1 MDLEAPKIVDTP
13 HREYQLAPMP
23 SVASSLDKSS
33 GVRRV
38 LSGILA
44 ANIVVVVVK
53 FGVGL
58 DTNSLAV
65 FGDALQSSVDAVN
78 NLFALFVVRVASKA
92 PDEDHPY
99 GHAKFET
106 LGALL
111 IALLLALSIFELVR
125 GAVARLLMGAPPLN
139 VSSGALA
146 LLVFTLAINVGVVWF
161 ETRAGRR
168 LNSDILLADALH
180 TRTDV
185 FISLGVLTGLALAR
199 AGLAWADP
207 VLAIIVAVLV
217 GRAGYQILRR
227 SIPSL
232 VDERAFDQNTIQHEA
247 EGVEGVVSAY
257 SIRSRR
263 AGDRKFAELTI
274 AVDGR
279 ADVASAHRIA
289 DHVEDRLRVSLQLDE
304 VTVHVEPC

>member
-1 MDLEAPKIVDTP
+1 
-13 HREYQLAPMP
+13 MP
-23 SVASSLDKSS
+23 SSIDSRVKSS

-38 LSGILA
+38 LATILV
-44 ANIVVVVVK
+44 ANVVVVVVK
-53 FGVGL
+53 FLVGV

-65 FGDALQSSVDAVN
+65 FGDALQSAVDSAN
-78 NLFALFVVRVASKA
+78 NLFAIFVVRVAAKA

-125 GAVARLLMGAPPLN
+125 GAVARLLTGPPPLN
-139 VSSGALA
+139 VSTVALA
-146 LLVFTLAINVGVVWF
+146 LLVFTLAVNVGVVWS
-161 ETRAGRR
+161 ETRAGQR
-168 LNSDILLADALH
+168 LNSDLLLADALH

-185 FISLGVLTGLALAR
+185 FITLGVLGGLALAH

-207 VLAIIVAVLV
+207 ALALVVAVLV

-232 VDERAFDQNTIQHEA
+232 VDERAADQTTIRREA
-247 EGVEGVVSAY
+247 EEVDGVVSAY
-257 SIRSRR
+257 AIRSRS
-263 AGDRKFAELTI
+263 AGDRRFAELTI
-274 AVDGR
+274 AVDGKSN
-279 ADVASAHRIA
+279 VTNAHRIA
-289 DHVEDRLRVSLQLDE
+289 DQVEGRLRDTLQLDE

>member
-1 MDLEAPKIVDTP
+1 
-13 HREYQLAPMP
+13 MP
-23 SVASSLDKSS
+23 SVGASREKSS

-38 LSGILA
+38 LGGIFA
-44 ANIVVVVVK
+44 ANLIVVIVK
-53 FGVGL
+53 FAVGL

-125 GAVARLLMGAPPLN
+125 GAVARLLVGAPPLS
-139 VSSGALA
+139 VSSVALA
-146 LLVFTLAINVGVVWF
+146 LLGFTLVVNIGVVWF
-161 ETRAGRR
+161 ETRAARR
-168 LNSDILLADALH
+168 LQSDILLADALH

-185 FISLGVLTGLALAR
+185 FITLGVLTGLALAR

-207 VLAIIVAVLV
+207 VLAIIVALLV

-232 VDERAFDQNTIQHEA
+232 VDERAFDQTTIQHEA
-247 EGVEGVVSAY
+247 ERVAGVISAY

-263 AGDRKFAELTI
+263 AGDRQFAELTI
-274 AVDGR
+274 AVDG
-279 ADVASAHRIA
+279 AANVASAHRIA
-289 DHVEDRLRVSLQLDE
+289 DQVEDRLRETLQLDE

>member
-1 MDLEAPKIVDTP
+1 
-13 HREYQLAPMP
+13 MP
-23 SVASSLDKSS
+23 SGADAGERSS

-38 LSGILA
+38 LAGILA
-44 ANIVVVVVK
+44 ANIVVVIVK
-53 FGVGL
+53 FAVGVN
-58 DTNSLAV
+58 TNSLAV
-65 FGDALQSSVDAVN
+65 FGDALQSSVDSAN
-78 NLFALFVVRVASKA
+78 NLFAIFVVRVAAKA

-125 GAVARLLMGAPPLN
+125 GAVARLVSGAPPLN
-139 VSSGALA
+139 VTGIALA
-146 LLVFTLAINVGVVWF
+146 LLVFTLAINIGVVWI

-168 LNSDILLADALH
+168 LRSDLLLADALH

-185 FISLGVLTGLALAR
+185 FITLGVLAGLALAR

-207 VLAIIVAVLV
+207 ALALIVAVLV

-227 SIPSL
+227 SIPTL
-232 VDERAFDQNTIQHEA
+232 VDERAFDQATIQQEA
-247 EGVEGVVSAY
+247 EQITGVVSAY
-257 SIRSRR
+257 AIRSRN
-263 AGDRKFAELTI
+263 AGDRRFAELTI
-274 AVDGR
+274 SVDGQ
-279 ADVASAHRIA
+279 ANVSNAHHIA
-289 DHVEDRLRVSLQLDE
+289 DQVEDRLRSRLQLDE

>member
-1 MDLEAPKIVDTP
+1 
-13 HREYQLAPMP
+13 MP
-23 SVASSLDKSS
+23 SAADSREKSS

-44 ANIVVVVVK
+44 ANLVVVIVK
-53 FGVGL
+53 FAVGL
-58 DTNSLAV
+58 ETNSLAV

-125 GAVARLLMGAPPLN
+125 GAITRLVMGAPPLN
-139 VSSGALA
+139 VSSAALA
-146 LLVFTLAINVGVVWF
+146 LLVFTLSVNLAVVWF
-161 ETRAGRR
+161 ETRAAGRLR
-168 LNSDILLADALH
+168 SDLLLADALH

-185 FISLGVLTGLALAR
+185 FITLGVLTGLTLAR

-207 VLAIIVAVLV
+207 VLAIIVAILV

-232 VDERAFDQNTIQHEA
+232 VDERAFDQATIQREA
-247 EGVEGVVSAY
+247 EGVAGVVSAY
-257 SIRSRR
+257 AIRSRR
-263 AGDRKFAELTI
+263 AGDRQFAELTI
-274 AVDGR
+274 AVDGGS
-279 ADVASAHRIA
+279 DVASAHRIA
-289 DHVEDRLRVSLQLDE
+289 DKVEDRLRATLQLDE

>member
-1 MDLEAPKIVDTP
+1 
-13 HREYQLAPMP
+13 MP
-23 SVASSLDKSS
+23 SVADSRDKSS

-38 LSGILA
+38 LGGILA
-44 ANIVVVVVK
+44 ANIAVVIVK
-53 FGVGL
+53 FAVGWE
-58 DTNSLAV
+58 TNSLAV

-78 NLFALFVVRVASKA
+78 NLFALFVVRVASKG

-125 GAVARLLMGAPPLN
+125 GAIARLVVGAPPLN
-139 VSSGALA
+139 VSSMALA
-146 LLVFTLAINVGVVWF
+146 LLVFTLLVNVGVVWF

-168 LNSDILLADALH
+168 LHSDLLLADALH

-185 FISLGVLTGLALAR
+185 FITLGVLTGLALAR
-199 AGLAWADP
+199 AGMAWADP
-207 VLAIIVAVLV
+207 VLALMVAVLV

-232 VDERAFDQNTIQHEA
+232 VDERAFDQATIRREA
-247 EGVEGVVSAY
+247 EGVRGVVSAY
-257 SIRSRR
+257 GIRSRR
-263 AGDRKFAELTI
+263 AGDHQFAELTI
-274 AVDGR
+274 SVDGS

-289 DHVEDRLRVSLQLDE
+289 DQVEDRLRDNLRLDE

>member
-1 MDLEAPKIVDTP
+1 
-13 HREYQLAPMP
+13 MP
-23 SVASSLDKSS
+23 SVVDSREKSS

-38 LSGILA
+38 LGGILV

-53 FGVGL
+53 FTVGL

-65 FGDALQSSVDAVN
+65 FGDALQSSVDAAN
-78 NLFALFVVRVASKA
+78 NLIGIFVVRVAAKA

-125 GAVARLLMGAPPLN
+125 GALARLMSGAPPLN
-139 VSSGALA
+139 VSSTALWF
-146 LLVFTLAINVGVVWF
+146 LVFTLAVNVGVVWF
-161 ETRAGRR
+161 ETRAARR
-168 LNSDILLADALH
+168 LQSDLLVADALH

-185 FISLGVLTGLALAR
+185 FITLGVLGGLALAR

-207 VLAIIVAVLV
+207 ALALIVAVLV

-227 SIPSL
+227 AIPSL
-232 VDERAFDQNTIQHEA
+232 VDERAFDQTTIQRVA
-247 EGVEGVVSAY
+247 EGVDGVMSAY
-257 SIRSRR
+257 AIRSRHG
-263 AGDRKFAELTI
+263 GDRRFAELTI
-274 AVDGR
+274 AVDGG

-289 DHVEDRLRVSLQLDE
+289 DQVEGRLRDSLQLDE

>member
-1 MDLEAPKIVDTP
+1 
-13 HREYQLAPMP
+13 MP
-23 SVASSLDKSS
+23 SVAASREKSS

-38 LSGILA
+38 LGGILL

-53 FGVGL
+53 FTVGF

-65 FGDALQSSVDAVN
+65 FGDALQSSVDAAN
-78 NLFALFVVRVASKA
+78 NLFAIFVVRVAAKA

-111 IALLLALSIFELVR
+111 IALLLTLSIFELVR
-125 GAVARLLMGAPPLN
+125 GAVARLVSGAPLLN
-139 VSSGALA
+139 VSGVALGMLMFT
-146 LLVFTLAINVGVVWF
+146 LLVNIAVVWF
-161 ETRAGRR
+161 ETRAARR
-168 LNSDILLADALH
+168 LRSDLLLADALH

-185 FISLGVLTGLALAR
+185 FITLGVLASLALAR

-207 VLAIIVAVLV
+207 ALALVVAVLV
-217 GRAGYQILRR
+217 GRAGYEILRR

-232 VDERAFDQNTIQHEA
+232 VDERAFDWEIIQREA
-247 EGVEGVVSAY
+247 QGVAGVVSAY
-257 SIRSRR
+257 AIRSRR
-263 AGDRKFAELTI
+263 AGDVRFAELTI
-274 AVDGR
+274 AVDGTSN
-279 ADVASAHRIA
+279 VASAHEIA
-289 DHVEDRLRVSLQLDE
+289 DQVEGRLRDRLRLDE

>member
-1 MDLEAPKIVDTP
+1 
-13 HREYQLAPMP
+13 MP
-23 SVASSLDKSS
+23 SVADTREKSS

-38 LSGILA
+38 LGGILA
-44 ANIVVVVVK
+44 ANVIVVVVK
-53 FGVGL
+53 LTVGF

-65 FGDALQSSVDAVN
+65 FGDALQSSVDAAN
-78 NLFALFVVRVASKA
+78 NLFGIFVVRVAAKA
-92 PDEDHPY
+92 PDEEHPY

-125 GAVARLLMGAPPLN
+125 GAVARLMSGAPALN
-139 VSSGALA
+139 VSSAALG
-146 LLVFTLAINVGVVWF
+146 LLIFTLAVNIAVVWY

-168 LNSDILLADALH
+168 LQSDLLLADALH

-185 FISLGVLTGLALAR
+185 FITLGVLGGLALAR

-207 VLAIIVAVLV
+207 MLALIVAVLV

-227 SIPSL
+227 SIPTL
-232 VDERAFDQNTIQHEA
+232 VDERAFDQTTIRQEA
-247 EGVEGVVSAY
+247 ELVAGVVSAY
-257 SIRSRR
+257 AIRSRH
-263 AGDRKFAELTI
+263 AGDRRFAELTI
-274 AVDGR
+274 AVDGG

-289 DHVEDRLRVSLQLDE
+289 DEVEGRLRTSLQLDE

>member
-1 MDLEAPKIVDTP
+1 
-13 HREYQLAPMP
+13 MP
-23 SVASSLDKSS
+23 SGADSREKSS

-38 LSGILA
+38 LGGILA

-53 FGVGL
+53 FTVGL

-65 FGDALQSSVDAVN
+65 FGDALQSSVDAAN
-78 NLFALFVVRVASKA
+78 NLFGLFVVRVASKA

-125 GAVARLLMGAPPLN
+125 GAIARLVTGAPPLN
-139 VSSGALA
+139 VSSTALGF
-146 LLVFTLAINVGVVWF
+146 LVFTLAVNLGVVWF
-161 ETRAGRR
+161 ETRAARR
-168 LNSDILLADALH
+168 LNSDLLLADALH

-185 FISLGVLTGLALAR
+185 FITLGVLGGLALAR
-199 AGLAWADP
+199 AGLAWSDP
-207 VLAIIVAVLV
+207 VLALIVAVLV

-232 VDERAFDQNTIQHEA
+232 VDERAFDQTTIKREA
-247 EGVEGVVSAY
+247 EGVDGVVSAY
-257 SIRSRR
+257 AIRSRL
-263 AGDRKFAELTI
+263 AGDRRFAELTI
-274 AVDGR
+274 AVDGGSN
-279 ADVASAHRIA
+279 VASAHHIA
-289 DHVEDRLRVSLQLDE
+289 DQVEDRLRGNLKLDE

>member
-1 MDLEAPKIVDTP
+1 
-13 HREYQLAPMP
+13 MP
-23 SVASSLDKSS
+23 SVLDSREKSS

-38 LSGILA
+38 LGGILV

-53 FGVGL
+53 FTVGL

-65 FGDALQSSVDAVN
+65 FGDALQSAVDAAN
-78 NLFALFVVRVASKA
+78 NVIGIFVVRLASKA

-125 GAVARLLMGAPPLN
+125 GALARLMSGPPPLN
-139 VSSGALA
+139 VSSTALG
-146 LLVFTLAINVGVVWF
+146 LLVFTLAVNFGVVWF

-168 LNSDILLADALH
+168 LRSDLLLADALH

-185 FISLGVLTGLALAR
+185 FITLGVLGGLALAR

-207 VLAIIVAVLV
+207 ALALIVAVLV

-227 SIPSL
+227 AIPSL
-232 VDERAFDQNTIQHEA
+232 VDERAFDQTTIQREA
-247 EGVEGVVSAY
+247 EGVDGVVSAY
-257 SIRSRR
+257 AIRSRH
-263 AGDRKFAELTI
+263 AGDRRFAELTI
-274 AVDGR
+274 AVNGG

-289 DHVEDRLRVSLQLDE
+289 DQVEGRLRGSLHLDE

>member
-1 MDLEAPKIVDTP
+1 
-13 HREYQLAPMP
+13 MP
-23 SVASSLDKSS
+23 SVVDSREKSS

-38 LSGILA
+38 LGGILV
-44 ANIVVVVVK
+44 ANIIVVIVK
-53 FGVGL
+53 YSVGIE
-58 DTNSLAV
+58 TNSLAV
-65 FGDALQSSVDAVN
+65 FGDALQSSVDAAN
-78 NLFALFVVRVASKA
+78 NLFAIFVVRVAYKA

-125 GAVARLLMGAPPLN
+125 GALVRLISGAPPLN
-139 VSSGALA
+139 VSSVALA
-146 LLVFTLAINVGVVWF
+146 FLVFTLVVNVGVVWF

-168 LNSDILLADALH
+168 LNSDLLLADALH

-185 FISLGVLTGLALAR
+185 FITLGVLGGLALAR
-199 AGLAWADP
+199 AGLGWADP
-207 VLAIIVAVLV
+207 VLALMVAILV

-227 SIPSL
+227 SIPTL
-232 VDERAFDQNTIQHEA
+232 VDERVFDWATIQREA
-247 EGVEGVVSAY
+247 EGVDGVKSAY
-257 SIRSRR
+257 AIRSRR
-263 AGDRKFAELTI
+263 AGDRRFAELTI

-279 ADVASAHRIA
+279 SDVTSAHHIA
-289 DHVEDRLRVSLQLDE
+289 DQVEDRLRDSLQLDE

>member
-1 MDLEAPKIVDTP
+1 
-13 HREYQLAPMP
+13 MP
-23 SVASSLDKSS
+23 SVFDSRDKSS

-38 LSGILA
+38 LIGILA
-44 ANIVVVVVK
+44 ANIVVVIVK
-53 FGVGL
+53 FAVGL

-125 GAVARLLMGAPPLN
+125 GAIARLVMGAPPLN
-139 VSSGALA
+139 VSSLALG
-146 LLVFTLAINVGVVWF
+146 LLVFTLAVNVGVVWF
-161 ETRAGRR
+161 ETRTARR
-168 LNSDILLADALH
+168 LNSDLLLADALH

-185 FISLGVLTGLALAR
+185 FITLGVLTGLALAR

-207 VLAIIVAVLV
+207 VLALMVAALV
-217 GRAGYQILRR
+217 GRAGYEILRR

-232 VDERAFDQNTIQHEA
+232 VDERAFDRATIQQEA
-247 EGVEGVVSAY
+247 EGVDGVISAY
-257 SIRSRR
+257 AIRSRK
-263 AGDRKFAELTI
+263 AGDRRFAELTI
-274 AVDGR
+274 AVDGG
-279 ADVASAHRIA
+279 ANVTSAHRIA
-289 DHVEDRLRVSLQLDE
+289 DQVEDRLRDSLHLDE

>member
-1 MDLEAPKIVDTP
+1 
-13 HREYQLAPMP
+13 MP
-23 SVASSLDKSS
+23 SGADSPVRSS

-38 LSGILA
+38 LGGILA
-44 ANIVVVVVK
+44 ANIVVAIVK
-53 FGVGL
+53 FAVGIH
-58 DTNSLAV
+58 TNSLAV
-65 FGDALQSSVDAVN
+65 FGDALQSSVDAAN
-78 NLFALFVVRVASKA
+78 NFFAIAVVRLASKA

-125 GAVARLLMGAPPLN
+125 GAIARLVAGAPQPS
-139 VSSGALA
+139 VSSSALA
-146 LLVFTLAINVGVVWF
+146 LLGFTLVVNVAVVWF

-168 LNSDILLADALH
+168 LQSDLLLADALH

-185 FISLGVLTGLALAR
+185 FITLGVLVGLWLAR

-207 VLAIIVAVLV
+207 VLALIVAGLV

-232 VDERAFDQNTIQHEA
+232 VDERAFDQATIQREA
-247 EGVEGVVSAY
+247 EEIAGVVSAY
-257 SIRSRR
+257 AIRSRR
-263 AGDRKFAELTI
+263 AGERRFAELTI
-274 AVDGR
+274 AVDGG

-289 DHVEDRLRVSLQLDE
+289 DQVEDRLRASLQLDQ

>member
-1 MDLEAPKIVDTP
+1 
-13 HREYQLAPMP
+13 MP
-23 SVASSLDKSS
+23 SVGDSREKSS

-38 LSGILA
+38 LGGILV

-53 FGVGL
+53 FTVGI

-65 FGDALQSSVDAVN
+65 FGDALQSAVDSAN
-78 NLFALFVVRVASKA
+78 NLFAIFVVRVAAKA

-125 GAVARLLMGAPPLN
+125 GAVARLLYGAPPLN
-139 VSSGALA
+139 VSGMALA
-146 LLVFTLAINVGVVWF
+146 LLVFTLAVNIGVVWW

-168 LNSDILLADALH
+168 LQSDLLLADALH

-185 FISLGVLTGLALAR
+185 FITLGVLLGMALAR
-199 AGLAWADP
+199 AGLAWSDP
-207 VLAIIVAVLV
+207 TLALIVAVLV

-227 SIPSL
+227 AIPTL
-232 VDERAFDQNTIQHEA
+232 VDERAFDQATIQREA
-247 EGVEGVVSAY
+247 EEISGVVSAY
-257 SIRSRR
+257 AIRSRH
-263 AGDRKFAELTI
+263 AGDRRFAELTI
-274 AVDGR
+274 AVDGQSN
-279 ADVASAHRIA
+279 VAHAHRIA
-289 DHVEDRLRVSLQLDE
+289 DQVEDRLRDRLQLDE

>member
-1 MDLEAPKIVDTP
+1 
-13 HREYQLAPMP
+13 MP
-23 SVASSLDKSS
+23 SGANSQDKSS
-33 GVRRV
+33 RVRRV
-38 LSGILA
+38 LGGILV
-44 ANIVVVVVK
+44 ANVVVVIVK
-53 FGVGL
+53 FMVGL

-65 FGDALQSSVDAVN
+65 FGDALQSSVDSAN
-78 NLFALFVVRVASKA
+78 NLFAIFVVRVAAKA

-125 GAVARLLMGAPPLN
+125 GAIDRLVSGAPALN
-139 VSSGALA
+139 VSSTALG
-146 LLVFTLAINVGVVWF
+146 LLVFTLTVNLAVVWY

-168 LNSDILLADALH
+168 LQSDLLLADALH

-185 FISLGVLTGLALAR
+185 FITLGVLGGLALAR

-207 VLAIIVAVLV
+207 ALALVVAILV

-232 VDERAFDQNTIQHEA
+232 VDERALDPVTIQQEA
-247 EGVEGVVSAY
+247 ERVHGVASAY
-257 SIRSRR
+257 GIRSRC
-263 AGDRKFAELTI
+263 AGDRRFAELTI
-274 AVDGR
+274 AVDGG

-289 DHVEDRLRVSLQLDE
+289 DQVEDRLRDSLQLDE

>member
-1 MDLEAPKIVDTP
+1 
-13 HREYQLAPMP
+13 
-23 SVASSLDKSS
+23 
-33 GVRRV
+33 VRRV
-38 LSGILA
+38 LGGIFV
-44 ANIVVVVVK
+44 ANILVVILK
-53 FGVGL
+53 FAVGV

-139 VSSGALA
+139 VSGLALA
-146 LLVFTLAINVGVVWF
+146 LLVFTLAVNIGVVWF

-185 FISLGVLTGLALAR
+185 FITLGVLTGLAIAR
-199 AGLAWADP
+199 FGLAWADP
-207 VLAIIVAVLV
+207 VLAIMVAVLV

-232 VDERAFDQNTIQHEA
+232 VDERAFDQDTIRREA
-247 EGVEGVVSAY
+247 EGVTGVVSAY
-257 SIRSRR
+257 STRSRR
-263 AGDRKFAELTI
+263 AGDRQFAELTI
-274 AVDGR
+274 AVNGA

-289 DHVEDRLRVSLQLDE
+289 DQVEDRLRESLQLDE

>member
-1 MDLEAPKIVDTP
+1 
-13 HREYQLAPMP
+13 MP
-23 SVASSLDKSS
+23 SVVDSREKSS

-38 LSGILA
+38 LGGILV
-44 ANIVVVVVK
+44 ANIVVVIVK
-53 FGVGL
+53 FSVGF

-65 FGDALQSSVDAVN
+65 FGDALQSSVDAAN
-78 NLFALFVVRVASKA
+78 NLIAIFVVRVAYKA

-125 GAVARLLMGAPPLN
+125 GALVRLISGAPPLN
-139 VSSGALA
+139 VSSVALG
-146 LLVFTLAINVGVVWF
+146 LLVLTLAVNVGVVWF

-168 LNSDILLADALH
+168 LQSDLLLADALH

-185 FISLGVLTGLALAR
+185 FITLGVLGGLALAR

-207 VLAIIVAVLV
+207 VLALMVAVLV

-232 VDERAFDQNTIQHEA
+232 VDERALDWATIQREA
-247 EGVEGVVSAY
+247 EGVDGVESAY
-257 SIRSRR
+257 AIRSRR
-263 AGDRKFAELTI
+263 AGDRRFAELTI

-279 ADVASAHRIA
+279 SDVASAHRIA
-289 DHVEDRLRVSLQLDE
+289 DKVEDRLRDSLRLDE

>member
-1 MDLEAPKIVDTP
+1 
-13 HREYQLAPMP
+13 MP
-23 SVASSLDKSS
+23 SVADSREKSS

-38 LSGILA
+38 LAGILV
-44 ANIVVVVVK
+44 ANIVVVVIK
-53 FGVGL
+53 FTVGF

-65 FGDALQSSVDAVN
+65 FGDALQSSVDSAN
-78 NLFALFVVRVASKA
+78 NLIGIFVVRVAAKA

-125 GAVARLLMGAPPLN
+125 GAVARLMSGAPPLN
-139 VSSGALA
+139 VSSTALA
-146 LLVFTLAINVGVVWF
+146 LLVFTLAVNIGVVWF
-161 ETRAGRR
+161 EGRAARR
-168 LNSDILLADALH
+168 LRSDLLLADALH

-185 FISLGVLTGLALAR
+185 FITLGVLGGLALAR

-207 VLAIIVAVLV
+207 ALALIVAVLV

-227 SIPSL
+227 AIPSL
-232 VDERAFDQNTIQHEA
+232 VDERAFDQTTIQRVA
-247 EGVEGVVSAY
+247 EGVDGVMSAY
-257 SIRSRR
+257 AIRSRHG
-263 AGDRKFAELTI
+263 GDRRFAELTI

-289 DHVEDRLRVSLQLDE
+289 DQVEGRLRDSLHLDE

>member
-1 MDLEAPKIVDTP
+1 
-13 HREYQLAPMP
+13 MP
-23 SVASSLDKSS
+23 SVGDSRDKST
-33 GVRRV
+33 GVRRI
-38 LSGILA
+38 LGGILV
-44 ANIVVVVVK
+44 ANIVVVIVK

-65 FGDALQSSVDAVN
+65 FGDALQSSMDSVN
-78 NLFALFVVRVASKA
+78 NLFGLAVVRLASKA

-125 GAVARLLMGAPPLN
+125 GAIARLLMGAPPLN
-139 VSSGALA
+139 VSSVALA
-146 LLVFTLAINVGVVWF
+146 FLVFTLAVNVGVVWF
-161 ETRAGRR
+161 ETRAARR
-168 LNSDILLADALH
+168 LQSDLLLADALH

-185 FISLGVLTGLALAR
+185 FITLGVLTGLALAR

-207 VLAIIVAVLV
+207 VLALIVAVLV

-232 VDERAFDQNTIQHEA
+232 VDERAFDQTTIQKEA
-247 EGVEGVVSAY
+247 EAVAGVMSAY

-263 AGDRKFAELTI
+263 AGDRRFAELTI
-274 AVDGR
+274 AVNGA

-289 DHVEDRLRVSLQLDE
+289 DQVEDRLRDSLELDQ
-304 VTVHVEPC
+304 VTVHVESC

>member
-1 MDLEAPKIVDTP
+1 
-13 HREYQLAPMP
+13 MP
-23 SVASSLDKSS
+23 VADSHDKSS
-33 GVRRV
+33 EVRRV
-38 LSGILA
+38 LGGILL

-53 FGVGL
+53 FAVGF

-65 FGDALQSSVDAVN
+65 YGDALQSSVDAVN

-125 GAVARLLMGAPPLN
+125 GAIARLVTGVPLVN
-139 VSSGALA
+139 VSNLALA
-146 LLVFTLAINVGVVWF
+146 LLVFTLGVNIWVVWF
-161 ETRAGRR
+161 ETRAGKR
-168 LNSDILLADALH
+168 LHSDLLLADALH

-185 FISLGVLTGLALAR
+185 FITLGVLTGLALAQ

-207 VLAIIVAVLV
+207 ALALIVAVLV
-217 GRAGYQILRR
+217 GRAGYLILRR

-232 VDERAFDQNTIQHEA
+232 VDERAFDQATIQQQA
-247 EGVEGVVSAY
+247 EGVVGVVSAY

-263 AGDRKFAELTI
+263 AGDRQFAELTI
-274 AVDGR
+274 AVNGA

-289 DHVEDRLRVSLQLDE
+289 DQVEDRLRESLQLDE